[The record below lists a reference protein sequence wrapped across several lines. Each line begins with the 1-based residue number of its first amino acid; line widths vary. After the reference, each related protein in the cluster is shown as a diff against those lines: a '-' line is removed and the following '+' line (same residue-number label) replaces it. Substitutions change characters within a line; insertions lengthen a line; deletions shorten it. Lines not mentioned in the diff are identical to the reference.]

1 MYELKV
7 EKIEGFADGLVSCSV
22 WNLQWGDTQI
32 VLAMGLLYAVSKGGR
47 CLTAYSQGLWG
58 KKQNK
63 QTKTFLF
70 ESKSGDLF
78 KIKPK
83 NKTHKPVT
91 RGFLVSLQAL
101 ARCARVTQNLLGH
114 LSSAVG
120 CCF

>member
-58 KKQNK
+58 KNKTNK
-63 QTKTFLF
+63 QKHSFLNLNLVIC
-70 ESKSGDLF
+70 SKLNPR
-78 KIKPK
+78 IKHTSQSPE
-83 NKTHKPVT
+83 
-91 RGFLVSLQAL
+91 GF
-101 ARCARVTQNLLGH
+101 
-114 LSSAVG
+114 
-120 CCF
+120 